1 MLAAAV
7 FFPGRGP
14 LTHPGA
20 MLVVRAALLWGT
32 VCPALVACLPPGGSD
47 VPGGPPATWET
58 PGYGWPP
65 PASRGAESAVLWS
78 EPAPPAPRREA
89 LASGV
94 AAERGVREN
103 AAALPMTRSAVH
115 GAPRAEGTADRFP
128 LGSLPDGQECLESL
142 ARAGLRFERAGET
155 RGVDLPLVLR
165 GPVGGVEYWASDG
178 RPLLL
183 DCKLGAALVR
193 IGPLLRRHGIERL
206 RFSGAYVYRTTRGG
220 RLSLHARGL
229 ALDVHDVVAAGTTLS
244 VKKDFARG
252 AGCSGEIPLLNRVAC
267 DLRALGWFR
276 ELLTPDD
283 DRDHHDH
290 FHLAVSP
297 AEAAASPAGQSASG
311 AGAP

>member
-1 MLAAAV
+1 
-7 FFPGRGP
+7 
-14 LTHPGA
+14 
-20 MLVVRAALLWGT
+20 MLVARAALLWGA
-32 VCPALVACLPPGGSD
+32 VGPMIVGCLPPGGSEI
-47 VPGGPPATWET
+47 PGGPPATWET

-65 PASRGAESAVLWS
+65 PAQRNFDAAALWS
-78 EPAPPAPRREA
+78 PAGPSTGPAGDREA
-89 LASGV
+89 VASAV
-94 AAERGVREN
+94 AAERGAREN
-103 AAALPMTRSAVH
+103 ADERTPGDS
-115 GAPRAEGTADRFP
+115 PPEGPFP
-128 LGSLPDGQECLESL
+128 GDPLPDGRECLAFL
-142 ARAGLRFERAGET
+142 RDTGVRFEPAGET
-155 RGVDLPLVLR
+155 RGVEMPLVLR
-165 GPVGGVEYWASDG
+165 GSVGGVEYWASDG

-193 IGPLLRRHGIERL
+193 IGPLLRKHGIERL

-229 ALDVHDVVAAGTTLS
+229 ALDVHDAIAGGTVLT

-252 AGCSGEIPLLNRVAC
+252 AGCSGDLPLLNRVAC

-297 AEAAASPAGQSASG
+297 PAPGTPPAERSAAGGG
-311 AGAP
+311 AR